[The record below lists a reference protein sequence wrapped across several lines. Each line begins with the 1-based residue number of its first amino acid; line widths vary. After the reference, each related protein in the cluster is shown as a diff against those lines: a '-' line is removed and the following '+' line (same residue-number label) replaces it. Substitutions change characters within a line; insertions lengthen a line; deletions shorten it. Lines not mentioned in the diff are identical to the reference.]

1 MPASSWFRTELRE
14 FVRDT
19 LLSRSSA
26 CREYFSPQAIEGIVC
41 RQEEGKFSG
50 YQEIWSLIVFE
61 SWHKHFIETSEP
73 AGLSRECA
81 VTVDA

>member
-1 MPASSWFRTELRE
+1 MPASAWFRTELRE

-26 CREYFSPQAIEGIVC
+26 CREYFNPQTVEGIVC

-61 SWHKHFIETSEP
+61 SWHKQFIETSEP
-73 AGLSRECA
+73 FGLSRECA

>member
-1 MPASSWFRTELRE
+1 MPASAWLRTELRE

-26 CREYFSPQAIEGIVC
+26 CREYFKPQTIEGIVC

-61 SWHKHFIETSEP
+61 SWHKQFIETSEP
-73 AGLSRECA
+73 SGLFRECA
-81 VTVDA
+81 VTLDA